1 MKKAKSTF
9 KEMLNLCY
17 DEDYPELH
25 RELISI
31 ESEVKKEKT
40 KARYQIAMNEVLN
53 TIPLFTDDFP
63 QEIFYQL
70 ETIYEEYLE
79 NE

>member
-25 RELISI
+25 RELVSL
-31 ESEVKKEKT
+31 ESDVKKEKD
-40 KARYQIAMNEVLN
+40 KARYQSAMNEILN

-63 QEIFYQL
+63 SETFYQL

>member
-17 DEDYPELH
+17 EEDCPELH
-25 RELISI
+25 RELLSL
-31 ESEVKKEKT
+31 ENEVKKEKN
-40 KARYQIAMNEVLN
+40 KIRYQTAMNEIIN
-53 TIPLFTDDFP
+53 SIPLFADDFP
-63 QEIFYQL
+63 SETFYQL
-70 ETIYEEYLE
+70 EIIYEEYLE